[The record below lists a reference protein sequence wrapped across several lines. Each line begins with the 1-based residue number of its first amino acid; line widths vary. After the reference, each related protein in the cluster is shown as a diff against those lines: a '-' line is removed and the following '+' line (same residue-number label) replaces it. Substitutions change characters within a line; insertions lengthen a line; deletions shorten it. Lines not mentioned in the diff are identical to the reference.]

1 MSQHRLCRV
10 QLVNWGTFDG
20 ARSFA
25 VPRRGLLLTGPSGAG
40 KSSILDAMASILVRP
55 AKLKFNSA
63 AQGTETGDRE
73 RSLVTYVLG
82 AYKRETDAS
91 TGEVGTAFLRKG
103 PTWSGQPRPRA
114 SLYR

>member
-63 AQGTETGDRE
+63 AQ
-73 RSLVTYVLG
+73 
-82 AYKRETDAS
+82 K
-91 TGEVGTAFLRKG
+91 
-103 PTWSGQPRPRA
+103 SGRHEPLSAESCITCVSNTRTSWCA
-114 SLYR
+114 